1 MLLARV
7 VGNLVSTVKMPSHRG
22 HKLMLVEYIDLEG
35 KPYGSR
41 QIVMDAADAGIGD
54 IVLVNVDGGAS
65 QMIINDKRAVV
76 DCTICGFVDHF
87 DVPGKKTATAKEQ
100 D

>member
-7 VGNLVSTVKMPSHRG
+7 VGNLVSTIKMPSHIG
-22 HKLMLVEYIDLEG
+22 HKLMIVEYIDLKG

-41 QIVMDAADAGIGD
+41 QIVMDAAHAGIGD
-54 IVLVNVDGGAS
+54 LVLVNVDGGAS
-65 QMIINDKRAVV
+65 QMIIDDKQAVV

-87 DVPGKKTATAKEQ
+87 DVL
-100 D
+100 